1 MSYKA
6 FFVFLDADVAYG
18 ANVCFD
24 GFFWFSPFACLPIG
38 CAAGG
43 RLARG
48 PLLGTIVRRTEH
60 GCGLRVELAT
70 TFTALFV
77 GRFFCGVGRGGAI
90 LVGSMYISEFR
101 ARGGRG
107 GEGAD

>member
-1 MSYKA
+1 M
-6 FFVFLDADVAYG
+6 FVFMDAGVTYG

-48 PLLGTIVRRTEH
+48 PLLETIVRRTER
-60 GCGLRVELAT
+60 GCGLCVELAT
-70 TFTALFV
+70 TFSALLV
-77 GRFFCGVGRGGAI
+77 GRFFCGMGMDGAI
-90 LVGSMYISEFR
+90 LVASM
-101 ARGGRG
+101 
-107 GEGAD
+107 